1 MDVGGAGC
9 VQRISSAL
17 IGLRAVPAIL
27 CDRGLEITLQLWLQ
41 LSAKAG
47 EKIVVVAFLYLPLEL
62 VDGHNPAHKY
72 EGLLSRFK
80 GTREASDH
88 LVHFG
93 MRYFRAKAFPIAP
106 DKIVHRPH
114 IDTQPL
120 VKAFGLVGIVERACL
135 FATLFFLADL
145 GGLQETFIVQCD

>member
-62 VDGHNPAHKY
+62 VVGHNPAHKY
-72 EGLLSRFK
+72 EGLFSSFKATRETSDHISRF
-80 GTREASDH
+80 GTR
-88 LVHFG
+88 
-93 MRYFRAKAFPIAP
+93 YFKAKAFPVDPAMIL
-106 DKIVHRPH
+106 HRPH
-114 IDTQPL
+114 T
-120 VKAFGLVGIVERACL
+120 A
-135 FATLFFLADL
+135 
-145 GGLQETFIVQCD
+145 